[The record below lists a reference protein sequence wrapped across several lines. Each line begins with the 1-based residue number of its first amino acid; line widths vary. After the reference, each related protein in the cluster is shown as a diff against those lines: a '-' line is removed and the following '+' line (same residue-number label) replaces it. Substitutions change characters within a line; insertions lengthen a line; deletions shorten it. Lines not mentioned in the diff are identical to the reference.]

1 MDDDRPCLNKF
12 CFCKQ
17 MIEPPMTSDSLK
29 VSAMKQGVD
38 PPTKHAIGKKLIDL
52 LEFKYAEVSM
62 YLPRN

>member
-1 MDDDRPCLNKF
+1 
-12 CFCKQ
+12 
-17 MIEPPMTSDSLK
+17 MTSDSLK
-29 VSAMKQGVD
+29 VSAMEQGVD